1 MAVLG
6 INCACRWTNVGVA
19 DGGAVLAETNRE
31 LARRQSEL
39 LPSMAEE
46 TLAAAGLALGDISL
60 VALGTG
66 PGYYTGIRAGIAYGA
81 ALARALGVKAVP
93 LSSLE
98 LFVWDLREE
107 YELLAPVFRA
117 RVALLRGAL
126 PIARRRA
133 ERDYRAVLHP
143 RRGICREARLISA
156 CCGSVAG
163 PRTISDAVRMR
174 MPPRVARERLWWGMR
189 AHGRRARLAC
199 RRAGDDTR
207 NVSARAGH
215 RAYKFIKYFQY
226 S

>member
-6 INCACRWTNVGVA
+6 INCAGRWTNVGVA
-19 DGGAVLAETNRE
+19 DGGIVLAETNRE

-60 VALGTG
+60 IALGTG

-117 RVALLRGAL
+117 RASHCYAALYQSRGGALNEIIAPCFIRVAEFAEKLASYPHAAVVSPDLEQYPALSECGCRLVPRESASGGACALMGEERALLAAAPDTIRGTYL
-126 PIARRRA
+126 RA
-133 ERDYRAVLHP
+133 PD
-143 RRGICREARLISA
+143 I
-156 CCGSVAG
+156 G
-163 PRTISDAVRMR
+163 PTS
-174 MPPRVARERLWWGMR
+174 L
-189 AHGRRARLAC
+189 
-199 RRAGDDTR
+199 
-207 NVSARAGH
+207 
-215 RAYKFIKYFQY
+215 
-226 S
+226 